1 MNKNAKKWVVAAWKT
16 ATEKS
21 TIEAWTNLQSMLL
34 VLQCCAG
41 KAQESDD
48 YYAGAVVRRTR
59 NDVIHQGWCSMNSKA
74 WLQITV
80 FALVALLVISKIA
93 AMGVTP

>member
-1 MNKNAKKWVVAAWKT
+1 
-16 ATEKS
+16 
-21 TIEAWTNLQSMLL
+21 
-34 VLQCCAG
+34 
-41 KAQESDD
+41 
-48 YYAGAVVRRTR
+48 
-59 NDVIHQGWCSMNSKA
+59 MNSKA